1 MLKKTLQE
9 LLQALGDRR
18 LTLCKE
24 LTKKHE
30 NAFRTTISE
39 AIAYYEQEDPRGEF
53 VLVIEGKSH
62 KEIEEEQKAQWD
74 EITIEEHMATYEDEG
89 MSRKDAMKAVAKDR
103 GISKREVYQY
113 LLKNDQI

>member
-1 MLKKTLQE
+1 M
-9 LLQALGDRR
+9 GDRN

-30 NAFRTTISE
+30 TAFRTTISQAVE
-39 AIAYYEQEDPRGEF
+39 YYNTTEPRGEY

-62 KEIEEEQKAQWD
+62 QDIIAEQQQRWEEIS
-74 EITIEEHMATYEDEG
+74 IEEHMDIYLKQG
-89 MSRKDAMKAVAKDR
+89 LSKKDSMKAVAKDR

-113 LLKNDQI
+113 LLDKEAE